1 MANALIVSTTQYA
14 VQLTELLS
22 SVGYG
27 SSTQAHSGTEAK
39 RLMSEEL
46 FDLIIINT
54 PLVDEYGYELAVQSA
69 ENTLAGVLLLAKADV
84 SEAVEERVDGYGIVV
99 LSKPV
104 SGEDLYRT
112 LKVLY
117 ANRRRLDKLLT
128 SNKRLEDKI
137 EELKLVDRAKC
148 LLIMHEG
155 MSEHDA
161 HKYIEKKAMD
171 LRISR
176 REVAQ
181 KIISLKQRD

>member
-1 MANALIVSTTQYA
+1 MASALIVSTTKYA
-14 VQLTELLS
+14 VELTELLA
-22 SVGYG
+22 SVGYE
-27 SSTQAHSGTEAK
+27 SVTQAHSGTEAK
-39 RLMSEEL
+39 RLMGEDIY
-46 FDLIIINT
+46 DLILVNA
-54 PLVDEYGYELAVQSA
+54 PLADEYGYELAVQSA
-69 ENTLAGVLLLAKADV
+69 ENTLAGVLLLVKADV

-104 SGEDLYRT
+104 SRDDLYRT

-155 MSEHDA
+155 MDEQEA
-161 HKYIEKKAMD
+161 HKYIEKTAMD
-171 LRISR
+171 LRISKQ
-176 REVAQ
+176 EVAR

>member
-1 MANALIVSTTQYA
+1 MPT
-14 VQLTELLS
+14 
-22 SVGYG
+22 G
-27 SSTQAHSGTEAK
+27 
-39 RLMSEEL
+39 
-46 FDLIIINT
+46 
-54 PLVDEYGYELAVQSA
+54 
-69 ENTLAGVLLLAKADV
+69 
-84 SEAVEERVDGYGIVV
+84 
-99 LSKPV
+99 
-104 SGEDLYRT
+104 
-112 LKVLY
+112 
-117 ANRRRLDKLLT
+117 DKLLT

-155 MSEHDA
+155 MDEQEA